1 MKIDT
6 VSHSNRSVEY
16 RASEIQT
23 VSNVLGAKDNEQ
35 QQEQHHRVQDNK
47 NKDKELTKNEA
58 KQVIDGMNEFLK
70 PKLTSLK
77 FKLHD
82 DLDRYYV
89 EVVDQKTEKVVR
101 EIPSKELLDMYA
113 KMTEFLGLFIDEKL

>member
-6 VSHSNRSVEY
+6 VSHSNYSVEY
-16 RASEIQT
+16 KPSEVQK
-23 VSNVLGAKDNEQ
+23 VSNVLGVTDNEQ
-35 QQEQHHRVQDNK
+35 QQDQHQRVQDNK

-89 EVVDQKTEKVVR
+89 EVVDKKTDKVVR

>member
-1 MKIDT
+1 MKIETLSNSNQSAESKSSAIQVSKARLEAT
-6 VSHSNRSVEY
+6 V
-16 RASEIQT
+16 
-23 VSNVLGAKDNEQ
+23 KEQ
-35 QQEQHHRVQDNK
+35 QDQHQRLQD

-58 KQVIDGMNEFLK
+58 EQVINGMNEFLK

-89 EVVDQKTEKVVR
+89 EVVDKDTDKIVR

-113 KMTEFLGLFIDEKL
+113 KMTEFLGIFIDEKL